1 MRTTLQAPAQFSQVV
16 KNSEF
21 LGFAAPVS
29 SVAEALSFVAEL
41 RKQRPDASHVC
52 WTYRIGSEYR
62 FSDDGEPGGTA
73 GAPMYRA
80 LEASGLD
87 GVVIAVVRYYG
98 GVNLGAGGLAR
109 AYGGTVAELLR
120 VAPRLEIHPR
130 VILTVRVPFEAMNAL
145 HRLLERFDTQDRE
158 DSFDE
163 HGLNARI
170 SILETE
176 LDALQ
181 IVVRDATRGQG
192 EVTVFNPH
200 DA

>member
-1 MRTTLQAPAQFSQVV
+1 MRITLRAAAQFSQVI

-29 SVAEALSFVAEL
+29 SVSDALAFVAEL
-41 RKQRPDASHVC
+41 RRQRPDATHIC
-52 WTYRIGSEYR
+52 WTYRVGSEYR

-87 GVVIAVVRYYG
+87 GVVVAVVRYYG
-98 GVNLGAGGLAR
+98 GINLGAGGLTR

-120 VAPRLEIHPR
+120 IAPRLEIHPR
-130 VILTVRVPFEAMNAL
+130 VTVTVRVPFEAMNAL
-145 HRLLERFDTQDRE
+145 HRLLERFDAADRE

-163 HGLNARI
+163 HGLNLRCA
-170 SILETE
+170 ILETQ

-181 IVVRDATRGQG
+181 IAVRDATRGQG
-192 EVTVFNPH
+192 AVIERT
-200 DA
+200 